1 MSGSDGEL
9 TGSVEL
15 SSNSALRTKEAV
27 PKVKDGDWLC
37 PDCKNLNFAR
47 RNQCNRCNKERVL
60 VDSAKKKL
68 GSEIGKAAAEKSRGL
83 FSAED
88 WECGK
93 CGNVN
98 WARRQ
103 ICNMCNAPKFTDEER
118 TGYGGGYNERERV
131 EYKEHVEESDDE
143 YDEFGRRRKRDG
155 KAVTTK
161 AISNDS
167 PKKTEP
173 TAARIR
179 ESDEEESDE
188 DSDDADLAKYDLWGD
203 DDEDIPNSNSKQQ
216 QQQPVNDKKRDR
228 SSSSSSDSSSS
239 SSSRSRRSK
248 SRSKS
253 FSRSSSKSNSQ
264 HKSGSMGRDRK
275 SNSSSHG
282 SRRRSSS
289 RTRNRASNRS
299 RSRSRSRSPQ
309 RGSRYN
315 DGRRR

>member
-9 TGSVEL
+9 ADNVEL
-15 SSNSALRTKEAV
+15 SSKSAFRTKEAI
-27 PKVKDGDWLC
+27 PKAKDGDWLC

-60 VDSAKKKL
+60 VDSSKKKL

-131 EYKEHVEESDDE
+131 EYKEHVDESDDE
-143 YDEFGRRRKRDG
+143 YDEFGRRKKRDG
-155 KAVTTK
+155 KGGVTTK
-161 AISNDS
+161 AILNDS
-167 PKKTEP
+167 QKKTEP
-173 TAARIR
+173 AAARIR
-179 ESDEEESDE
+179 DSDEEESDE
-188 DSDDADLAKYDLWGD
+188 DSDDGDLAKYDLWGD
-203 DDEDIPNSNSKQQ
+203 DDEDTNTNSKPQ
-216 QQQPVNDKKRDR
+216 QQQPANDKKRDR
-228 SSSSSSDSSSS
+228 SSSTSSDSSSS
-239 SSSRSRRSK
+239 SSSRSRSQ

-264 HKSGSMGRDRK
+264 HKSSSMGRDRNSK
-275 SNSSSHG
+275 SSSHG

-289 RTRNRASNRS
+289 RTRHRGSNRS
-299 RSRSRSRSPQ
+299 RSRSRSRSQQ

>member
-9 TGSVEL
+9 AGNTEL
-15 SSNSALRTKEAV
+15 STKSSL
-27 PKVKDGDWLC
+27 PKVKEGDWLC

-47 RNQCNRCNKERVL
+47 RNQCNRCNKERVI
-60 VDSAKKKL
+60 VEISKKKL
-68 GSEIGKAAAEKSRGL
+68 GTEIGKAAAEKSRGL

-143 YDEFGRRRKRDG
+143 YDEFGRRKKRDG
-155 KAVTTK
+155 KLVTTK
-161 AISNDS
+161 AILDESR
-167 PKKTEP
+167 KTEP
-173 TAARIR
+173 TTPKKR

-188 DSDDADLAKYDLWGD
+188 DSDDADLSKYDLWGD
-203 DDEDIPNSNSKQQ
+203 DDDNNEKTTNNLTN
-216 QQQPVNDKKRDR
+216 NDKPHEASSA
-228 SSSSSSDSSSS
+228 SSST
-239 SSSRSRRSK
+239 SSRSSR

-264 HKSGSMGRDRK
+264 HKSRSIGREHHDYRK
-275 SNSSSHG
+275 SKSTSTSSSHG
-282 SRRRSSS
+282 KERRKRSSS
-289 RTRNRASNRS
+289 RNRESNRS
-299 RSRSRSRSPQ
+299 SRTRSRSRSPH

>member
-9 TGSVEL
+9 GGNTDLTSK
-15 SSNSALRTKEAV
+15 SSL
-27 PKVKDGDWLC
+27 PKLKDGDWLC

-47 RNQCNRCNKERVL
+47 RNACNRCNKERVL
-60 VDSAKKKL
+60 VDNSKKKL
-68 GSEIGKAAAEKSRGL
+68 GTEIGKAAAEKSRGL

-131 EYKEHVEESDDE
+131 EYKEHVDESDDE
-143 YDEFGRRRKRDG
+143 YDEFGRRKKRDG
-155 KAVTTK
+155 KLVTTK
-161 AISNDS
+161 AILDNSH
-167 PKKTEP
+167 KKTDE
-173 TAARIR
+173 TGGKVRD
-179 ESDEEESDE
+179 SDDEDSDE
-188 DSDDADLAKYDLWGD
+188 DSDDADLSKYDLWGD
-203 DDEDIPNSNSKQQ
+203 DEDISSSKN
-216 QQQPVNDKKRDR
+216 QQPANNKNKDR
-228 SSSSSSDSSSS
+228 SPSASSSSSST
-239 SSSRSRRSK
+239 SSRSR

-264 HKSGSMGRDRK
+264 HKSRSIGREYRK
-275 SNSSSHG
+275 SKSSSHGRG
-282 SRRRSSS
+282 SRRRSVSK
-289 RTRNRASNRS
+289 TKHRASNRS
-299 RSRSRSRSPQ
+299 SRTRSRSRSAQ